1 MLKQYDQAT
10 GLLICQKNQSAFSS
24 RPGVWKKILWKK
36 KEPANELSA
45 FNCGVFDRSNLSL
58 VKWKIVSSL
67 GTFTAKINGP
77 KIRGFEK
84 YENTKLKC
92 RIKQSTD
99 VKNRMAFFD
108 ISNAQLYDQAISTL
122 SDAR

>member
-45 FNCGVFDRSNLSL
+45 FNCGVFDSSNLL
-58 VKWKIVSSL
+58 LLKWKIVSSL
-67 GTFTAKINGP
+67 GKFTAKINGP

-99 VKNRMAFFD
+99 VKNRMALFD
-108 ISNAQLYDQAISTL
+108 ISNAQLYNQAISTL